1 MRTLTLLAALCA
13 LVGCEDNYRR
23 NFNHCMYYAAK
34 GNSGGAMPPETI
46 DACRRAA
53 EPLRMPKE
61 GKSHD

>member
-23 NFNHCMYYAAK
+23 NFEHCLYYAAK
-34 GNSGGAMPPETI
+34 GTSGGAMPPETI
-46 DACRRAA
+46 EACRRAA
-53 EPLRMPKE
+53 ESFQRQQE